1 MQQFPNYL
9 PQMNNYNQPIPNQYI
24 DRSKQYPTYAQ
35 YQQPQMQ
42 MQQPMTSQQ
51 FPVLGKMVDSLDVVK
66 ATDIPMDGNMYYFP
80 KADGTEI
87 FAKQWLPNGTT
98 QILTF
103 KPFFNNNADNMS
115 GVLGKNE
122 IEIPESLTTAF
133 MQRFDEIAV
142 KIDDLEKQ
150 INKNSTAKTA
160 KPKKEVEET

>member
-24 DRSKQYPTYAQ
+24 DRSKQYPTYTQ
-35 YQQPQMQ
+35 YQQPQ

-51 FPVLGKMVDSLDVVK
+51 FPVLGKIVDSLDVVK

-115 GVLGKNE
+115 GVSGKNE

-150 INKNSTAKTA
+150 INKNSTTKTA

>member
-9 PQMNNYNQPIPNQYI
+9 PPMNNYNQPIQNQYI
-24 DRSKQYPTYAQ
+24 DRPKQYPAYTQ
-35 YQQPQMQ
+35 YQQPQ

-115 GVLGKNE
+115 GVSGKNE